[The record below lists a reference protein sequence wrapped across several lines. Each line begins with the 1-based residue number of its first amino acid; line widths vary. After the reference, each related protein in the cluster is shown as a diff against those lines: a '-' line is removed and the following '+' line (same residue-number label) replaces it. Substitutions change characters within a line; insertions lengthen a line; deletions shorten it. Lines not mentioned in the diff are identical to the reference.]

1 MKNQSNIGLDL
12 FLIACGAIGLFYF
25 EDKSIWATIGS
36 LAVLMYGLYR
46 TSKLVGSKPNED
58 ENVEE

>member
-1 MKNQSNIGLDL
+1 MKNESNIGLDL
-12 FLIACGAIGLFYF
+12 FLVVSGAVGLFYF

-46 TSKLVGSKPNED
+46 TSKLVGSKPEEE
-58 ENVEE
+58 ENTEE